1 MYHNIYFC
9 GLWVHG
15 SLIHHCMKF
24 CLFKF
29 DRGVLRSTWSNL
41 IIAQSCGDTDWVCHN
56 DKKENIESSLCDKTV
71 YIAKW
76 RKWLYLL
83 QNSFEWK
90 QLENLKSKTYNHS
103 RLVSHTLYPGS
114 LSCSPKT
121 LLKSQYQNWVECW
134 EILMDWITWGRCWGL
149 TGPWQWQSC
158 RQSSVKLSP
167 GSSPEGRSVWGRS
180 STLSSTSQTGQSDG
194 PWPGTVAICWGLYP
208 GLLIHWPVL
217 SIAVTCPTVWREST
231 VSYINTLI
239 REDSSWWSVL
249 LRTFL

>member
-1 MYHNIYFC
+1 MRSWKSY
-9 GLWVHG
+9 
-15 SLIHHCMKF
+15 IHHRMKF

-29 DRGVLRSTWSNL
+29 DRGVLSTWSNL

-56 DKKENIESSLCDKTV
+56 DKKENIKSSLCDKTV

-114 LSCSPKT
+114 LSCSLKT
-121 LLKSQYQNWVECW
+121 LFKSQYQNWVWCW
-134 EILMDWITWGRCWGL
+134 EILMDWTTWGRCWGL
-149 TGPWQWQSC
+149 TGAWQWQSC
-158 RQSSVKLSP
+158 RQSSVILSP
-167 GSSPEGRSVWGRS
+167 GSSLEGRSVWERS

-194 PWPGTVAICWGLYP
+194 PWPGTVEISWGLYHGP
-208 GLLIHWPVL
+208 PSSDQSSLLQSPAPL
-217 SIAVTCPTVWREST
+217 SGERVQCHTST
-231 VSYINTLI
+231 LWSGRTLLGS
-239 REDSSWWSVL
+239 RYSWGHFSK
-249 LRTFL
+249 